1 MCRHPASP
9 IRARPREVLAVLA
22 QNRSNKK
29 IVDELGMRANT
40 VRVHVAA
47 ILKILDAETATR
59 RRAPSRAWDC
69 WATAAQRAAWPL
81 YLRPRAAPRRPPI
94 GKTPAV
100 PHQPRSP
107 KDAILAIDFGTSN
120 STVGHPTAAGPALLT
135 VEDDHVTIPSAIF
148 FNIEE
153 ERMQFGRDAIAAY
166 TRHYEGRL
174 LRALKSVLGS
184 ALIDETTAVGNHR
197 IAFKDIIGLFL
208 GHLKAKAEAQLGRAS
223 EAVILGRPVWFVDND
238 AMRDKAAQD
247 QLAAIA
253 RSCGFKHV
261 EFQYEPIAA
270 ALDYESRVRREE
282 LALIA
287 DLGGGTA
294 DISIV
299 RVSPAR
305 HLQADRQADVL
316 ANAGVH
322 IGGTDYDK
330 RLSLRQVMPHLG
342 YKSPLRE
349 HPNRELPAAPYFD
362 LATWHRIALLN
373 GNGPASF
380 LKDMQHM
387 AAQPALVHRLLR
399 VVRERSGHL
408 LAGDV
413 EQAKIALSDNARA
426 TLALPYVDDGL
437 AIEFSRPDFEAATA
451 DETEQIAASIRDCLC
466 QAGVAATAINT
477 LFLTGGTSAIPAVR
491 AACQATVPQARL
503 AEGDRFGSVGL
514 GLTIHAGVV
523 GGAR

>member
-1 MCRHPASP
+1 
-9 IRARPREVLAVLA
+9 
-22 QNRSNKK
+22 
-29 IVDELGMRANT
+29 
-40 VRVHVAA
+40 
-47 ILKILDAETATR
+47 
-59 RRAPSRAWDC
+59 
-69 WATAAQRAAWPL
+69 
-81 YLRPRAAPRRPPI
+81 
-94 GKTPAV
+94 V
-100 PHQPRSP
+100 PHRHSP
-107 KDAILAIDFGTSN
+107 SQRPILAIDFGTSN
-120 STVGHPTAAGPALLT
+120 STVGSPTAAGPVLLA
-135 VEDDHVTIPSAIF
+135 VEGEQRTIPSAIF

-153 ERMQFGRDAIAAY
+153 ERMQYGRDAIAAY
-166 TRHYEGRL
+166 TQHYEGRL

-208 GHLKAKAEAQLGRAS
+208 RHLKATAEAQLGQESDSA
-223 EAVILGRPVWFVDND
+223 ILGRPVWFVDND
-238 AMRDKAAQD
+238 SKRDQAAQD
-247 QLAAIA
+247 QLEAIA

-261 EFQYEPIAA
+261 AFQYEPIAA
-270 ALDYESRVRREE
+270 ALDYEAQVQREE

-299 RVSPAR
+299 RVSPER
-305 HLQADRQADVL
+305 HLCADRKADVL

-330 RLSLRQVMPHLG
+330 RLSLQQVMPHLG

-349 HPNRELPAAPYFD
+349 HPTRELPASPYFD

-373 GNGPASF
+373 GNGPANF
-380 LKDMQHM
+380 LKDMLHM
-387 AAQPALVHRLLR
+387 AGQPALVHRLLR
-399 VVRERSGHL
+399 VVRERSGHQ

-413 EQAKIALSDNARA
+413 EQAKIALSDSTQAR
-426 TLALPYVDDGL
+426 LALPYVDEGL
-437 AIEFSRPDFEAATA
+437 VVDFSRPEFEAATA
-451 DETEQIAASIRDCLC
+451 DETGQIAASIRDCLQ
-466 QAGVAATAINT
+466 QAGVAADAIAT

-503 AEGDRFGSVGL
+503 VEGDRFGSVGL

-523 GGAR
+523 GGVQ